1 MINPVSVGKNI
12 KLNREKLNITQQEL
26 AEKLFVSYQ
35 AVSAWE
41 RGIALPDLENTVK
54 LADIFNVKIDKL
66 LNEKQVNNLYIAIDG
81 GGTKTEF
88 ILFDK
93 EGFVKKKLILS
104 GSNPNDIGI
113 EKSIEILS
121 KGIDELSKGASL
133 QGIFAGIAG
142 ITTGSHKTDIQKR
155 LYDKYGIPVFTDTDA
170 VNVLAMGED
179 LENTASVICGTG
191 SCVFVRKNFNLTRI
205 GGWGYLFDRAG
216 SAYDIGNDAI
226 RHTLAVYDKLE
237 KPTLLS
243 SLIEEKAEG
252 DIWKNLSN
260 IYTKGRSF
268 IASFAPL
275 VTEAAEK
282 GDETSKTILEAN
294 TDRLAKLIKHA
305 KKEYGAPDT
314 FVCAG
319 GFFKNTLFKNMLEQK
334 AGVKLFVPKAPPAY
348 GACVECMR
356 LCKIDCDES
365 FQKNFIESYR

>member
-1 MINPVSVGKNI
+1 MLNPEAIGKNI

-26 AEKLFVSYQ
+26 AQRIFVSYQ

-41 RGIALPDLENTVK
+41 RGIALPDLENTAK
-54 LADIFNVKIDKL
+54 LAEIFNIKIDKL
-66 LNEKQVNNLYIAIDG
+66 LNESQGNNLYIAIDG

-88 ILFDK
+88 ILFEK
-93 EGFVKKKLILS
+93 EGHVRKRVILR
-104 GSNPNDIGI
+104 GSNPNDTGI
-113 EKSIEILS
+113 ENCIEILS
-121 KGIDELSKGASL
+121 DGINELTKYNSV

-142 ITTGSHKTDIQKR
+142 ITTGNHKTDIQNR
-155 LYDKYGIPVFTDTDA
+155 LYKKYGFPIFTDTDA
-170 VNVLAMGED
+170 VNVLAMGNTP
-179 LENTASVICGTG
+179 ENTASIICGTG

-243 SLIEEKAEG
+243 SLIEEKAGG
-252 DIWKNLSN
+252 DIWKNLSD
-260 IYTKGRSF
+260 IYPKGRSF

-275 VTEAAEK
+275 VTDAAEK
-282 GDETSKTILEAN
+282 GDQTAKNILEAN
-294 TDRLAKLIKHA
+294 ADRLGKLIELA
-305 KKEYGAPDT
+305 KKEYCAPDT

-334 AGVKLFVPKAPPAY
+334 SKIKLYSPLTPPVY
-348 GACVECMR
+348 GACLECMR
-356 LCKIDCDES
+356 LCGIDLDNS
-365 FQKNFIESYR
+365 FRQNFIESYR